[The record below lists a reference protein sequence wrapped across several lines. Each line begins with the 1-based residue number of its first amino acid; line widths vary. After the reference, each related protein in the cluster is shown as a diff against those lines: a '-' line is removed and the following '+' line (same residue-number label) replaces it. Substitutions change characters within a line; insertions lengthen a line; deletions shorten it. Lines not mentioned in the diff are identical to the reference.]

1 MFLRKGRVEM
11 EEITKIVDQLRQE
24 SETFK
29 NLAAGAQPSGEVR
42 LPPSTVEGLAER
54 FAQLSESLRK
64 IAEELKHEK

>member
-1 MFLRKGRVEM
+1 M
-11 EEITKIVDQLRQE
+11 EEITKIVDQLKQE

-29 NLAAGAQPSGEVR
+29 NLAAGAQTTGEVR